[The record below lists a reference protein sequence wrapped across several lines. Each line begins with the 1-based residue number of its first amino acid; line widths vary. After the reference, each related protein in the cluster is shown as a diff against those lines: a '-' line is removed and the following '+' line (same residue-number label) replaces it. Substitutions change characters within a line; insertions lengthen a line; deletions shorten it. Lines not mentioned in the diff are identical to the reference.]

1 MQNGLLRIWR
11 DGPSSSPP
19 LVGRKVVS
27 FRTEKEK
34 QNKSS
39 RGGAVSCGGSQ
50 LGLTACG
57 LGLGHHTHRAA
68 IVNLHSNRRSQS
80 TVPHITSISAAIPS
94 RLSTAFFG

>member
-39 RGGAVSCGGSQ
+39 RGGAVSCGGSP
-50 LGLTACG
+50 CG

-68 IVNLHSNRRSQS
+68 IVNLHISRRSQS